1 MNIVAID
8 IGNSNITVGLFLD
21 DTEKFVEKLNGNDA
35 AALTE
40 VLKRAWNLIPVAKM
54 SREKK
59 RDGVIVLASVKKV
72 WTKQLK
78 EIVKNELN
86 EKVLEIGL
94 GKNIPLPM
102 AMTVDKPAEV
112 GVDRILTAFA
122 AYTVVGD
129 TVAIADFGTAV
140 TIDIVDEEGTFL
152 GGTIIP
158 GFDTSARAL
167 KDHTAALPKINKVK
181 KPKSPYGTNTK
192 DAINNGLYFA
202 AVGVLENTLR
212 AYADELGK
220 WPQAVVTGGAMEVI
234 KDDCGFADSFVTDL
248 AVKGIVLAYKKYIE
262 EKTAI

>member
-8 IGNSNITVGLFLD
+8 IGNSNITIGLFLD
-21 DTEKFVEKLNGNDA
+21 DTEKFIEKLDGNDTA
-35 AALTE
+35 KLAE
-40 VLKRAWNLIPVAKM
+40 VLKKAWNLVPVAKM
-54 SREKK
+54 SKEKK
-59 RDGVIVLASVKKV
+59 RDGVIVVGSVKKV

-78 EIVKNELN
+78 EIAKKELN
-86 EKVLEIGL
+86 EKVLEIGH

-102 AMTVDKPAEV
+102 VMAVDKPEDV

-140 TIDIVDEEGTFL
+140 TIDIVDEKGVFL

-167 KDHTAALPKINKVK
+167 KDHTAALPKINEVK
-181 KPKSPYGTNTK
+181 KPKLPYGTNTK

-220 WPQAVVTGGAMEVI
+220 WPQAVVTGGAMNVI
-234 KDDCGFADSFVTDL
+234 EDDCGFADSFVADL
-248 AVKGIVLAYKKYIE
+248 SVKGIVLTYKKYIE

>member
-21 DTEKFVEKLNGNDA
+21 DTEKFIEKFDGNDTA
-35 AALTE
+35 TLTE
-40 VLKRAWNLIPVAKM
+40 VLKRAWNLIPVSKM
-54 SREKK
+54 SKEKK
-59 RDGVIVLASVKKV
+59 RDGVIVLGSVKSI

-78 EIVKNELN
+78 EIAKKELN
-86 EKVLEIGL
+86 ENVLEIGF

-102 AMTVDKPAEV
+102 AMAVDKPEEV

-140 TIDIVDEEGTFL
+140 TIDLVDEKGTFL

-158 GFDTSARAL
+158 GFDLSAQAL
-167 KDHTAALPKINKVK
+167 KNHTAALPKINKIK

-202 AVGVLENTLR
+202 AVGVLENILR

-220 WPQAVVTGGAMEVI
+220 WPQAVVTGGAAETI
-234 KDDCGFADSFVTDL
+234 KEDCNFVDSFVTDL

-262 EKTAI
+262 EKTVI